1 MRSLSIITVI
11 ALTASAGA
19 ETLDTKA
26 AASKIT
32 AVTVYQNSALVT
44 REVSVPE
51 GPGAMELVV
60 SPLPPETIANSLYS
74 EGSDGI
80 RVLNT
85 RFRSRAIKE
94 DTREEV
100 RKLEASLKQLAK
112 TAQQLQADLATA
124 TENLKFLGKMEAFTA
139 ATLQQLSE
147 KGLLNSEASIS
158 MAKFVMTT
166 RTDRGKEV
174 VALQQAIEAN
184 KEQAE
189 FAKRQLNELTSGIQ
203 RTERDAVI
211 VVDKTNA
218 AVGVIKLNY
227 LVGSV
232 AWKPQYKLRA
242 GKDKDPIVLEY
253 LASIQQR
260 TGEDWTGVLL
270 ALSTAQ
276 PMLNAAPPELKSLE
290 VAAIPVNAPNP
301 MATAGLPAGQAGFGG
316 GKGKDAYKE
325 IQLRANA
332 GRGQAQQLA
341 NAYNWNEASKTVNDA
356 AALEQ
361 YAQICASPDDI
372 VMARHELGDA
382 VNDGVSVTFRLKT
395 RLTLPSRN
403 DEQTLEVARID
414 LAPDFFYKAVPVL
427 TTHVYRQALLTNRSD
442 FVILPG
448 EATMYLGTDFVGRSE
463 LPMVAIGKQFTVG
476 FGVDPQVQVSRQLVK
491 KDHKTTGGNQ
501 VLTFDYEIL
510 INSYKNEAVKMQVWD
525 RVPKAEAQTMAVSL
539 VSQKPDLSS
548 DPMYQR
554 EDRPK
559 NLLRW
564 DVTVQPS
571 QNGEK
576 ALAINYQ
583 FRLELDRQMQIGPVV
598 AK

>member
-1 MRSLSIITVI
+1 
-11 ALTASAGA
+11 
-19 ETLDTKA
+19 
-26 AASKIT
+26 
-32 AVTVYQNSALVT
+32 
-44 REVSVPE
+44 
-51 GPGAMELVV
+51 
-60 SPLPPETIANSLYS
+60 
-74 EGSDGI
+74 
-80 RVLNT
+80 
-85 RFRSRAIKE
+85 
-94 DTREEV
+94 
-100 RKLEASLKQLAK
+100 
-112 TAQQLQADLATA
+112 
-124 TENLKFLGKMEAFTA
+124 
-139 ATLQQLSE
+139 
-147 KGLLNSEASIS
+147 

-166 RTDRGKEV
+166 RSERGKEV

-189 FAKRQLNELTSGIQ
+189 FAKRQLNELASGIQ

-211 VVDKTNA
+211 VVDKANA
-218 AVGVIKLNY
+218 AAGLIKLNY

-232 AWKPQYKLRA
+232 TWKPQYKLRA
-242 GKDKDPIVLEY
+242 GKEKDPVVLEY
-253 LASIQQR
+253 LASVQQR
-260 TGEDWTGVLL
+260 TGEDWTNVLL

-290 VAAIPVNAPNP
+290 VAAIPLNAPNP
-301 MATAGLPAGQAGFGG
+301 MAQAGLPAGPGGFGG

-341 NAYNWNEASKTVNDA
+341 NMYNWAEAAKTVNDA

-361 YAQICASPDDI
+361 YAQICATHDEMI
-372 VMARHELGDA
+372 VAQHELGDA
-382 VNDGVSVTFRLKT
+382 AGEGISVTFRLKT
-395 RLTLPSRN
+395 RLSLPSRN

-427 TTHVYRQALLTNRSD
+427 TTHVYRQAVLTNRSD

-463 LPMVAIGKQFTVG
+463 LPMVAMGKQFTVG
-476 FGVDPQVQVSRQLVK
+476 FGVDPQLQVSRQLVN
-491 KDHKTTGGNQ
+491 KDHRTTGGNQ
-501 VLTFDYEIL
+501 VLTFDYRIL
-510 INSYKNEAVKMQVWD
+510 INSYKSEAVKMQVWD

-539 VSQKPDLSS
+539 VTQKPDLSG
-548 DPMYQR
+548 DALYLR

-564 DVTVQPS
+564 DVSVQPGQS
-571 QNGEK
+571 GEK
-576 ALAINYQ
+576 AMSIDYQ